1 MKPEIPE
8 GEEEE
13 TYMKKIEAND
23 PFEPRLKKL
32 DNINW
37 ILKLIGDNSNYL
49 SSLYVSFNED
59 IKNQIDR
66 QAIEIHF

>member
-49 SSLYVSFNED
+49 S
-59 IKNQIDR
+59 
-66 QAIEIHF
+66 